1 MKKIIFNLSI
11 RFAVI
16 TLFSGASMS
25 HAAVPTPAP
34 RIHYAVSFPRPA
46 DHRVKVEMRIDSVA
60 EKTLDLKM
68 AVWTP
73 GSYLIR
79 EFSRHVENV
88 TARDEAGAALAVEK
102 LDKNTW
108 RVKTGAEGTAK
119 SVMVSYQVYAF
130 EPTVR
135 SSFVD
140 DERIALNGASVYL
153 YVDGRTADPV
163 SLKFTPPP
171 AMKKIVTGMAP
182 VNPGEFRLENF
193 DRLVDTP
200 VLIGNPWV
208 GEFTVDGKLHQV
220 AVFGEGDYDGAKL
233 AADCEKIVQAGK
245 ALFGALPYERYAF
258 LIELAPKGGGGL
270 EHLSSAHM
278 FLDSFALTRRQS
290 TLDALSLIS
299 HEYFHT
305 WNVKRLRPQA
315 LGPFNYETENYTR
328 SLWFA
333 EGVTDYYADL
343 LLRRAGLMTPEE
355 YFKDLGKTLKG
366 YEETPGR
373 LVQPVAMSSF
383 DTWIKFYRAD
393 EDSPNTTVSYYVKG
407 KLLGWLL
414 DSELRARTEGKASL
428 DDLMRALY
436 KLVDARGRGYTES
449 EIREQAAALAP
460 GDWHDFFARYVDGVA
475 PIDWN
480 GMLKT
485 YGLKANPKPPKTE
498 GLDRPGGALGVKLGG
513 AAGPLSLKGLVA
525 GGAADLAGLNVG
537 DEIIAVNG
545 WRVGDE
551 ADLGK
556 RLEERKPGDGLELL
570 AARRGRI
577 RSFKVTLTARPPE
590 SWEILPLETADE
602 AAKARYKEYMG
613 VDWTP
618 PKAEKDGKQQVQ
630 PEKTGVK

>member
-1 MKKIIFNLSI
+1 
-11 RFAVI
+11 
-16 TLFSGASMS
+16 MS
-25 HAAVPTPAP
+25 KATVPSAAPAP
-34 RIHYAVSFPRPA
+34 RIHYTVSFPRPA
-46 DHRVKVEMRIDSVA
+46 DHRVRVEMRIDGVA
-60 EKTLDLKM
+60 GKTLDLKM

-88 TARDEAGAALAVEK
+88 TAKDEAGAALPVEK

-108 RVKTGAEGTAK
+108 RVRTGGGKAQAVTVNY
-119 SVMVSYQVYAF
+119 SVYAF

-153 YVDGRTADPV
+153 YVDGRAADPV
-163 SLKFTPPP
+163 SLKVIPPP

-182 VNPGEFRLENF
+182 AARGEFRLADF

-200 VLIGNPWV
+200 VLIGNPWI
-208 GEFTVDGKLHQV
+208 GEFKVDGKLHQV
-220 AVFGEGDYDGAKL
+220 AVFGEGDYDGPKL
-233 AADCEKIVQAGK
+233 AADCEKIVRQGK
-245 ALFGALPYERYAF
+245 VLFGALPYERYAF
-258 LIELAPKGGGGL
+258 LIELAPRAGGGL

-278 FLDSFALTRRQS
+278 FLDNFALTRRQS
-290 TLDALSLIS
+290 TLDALALIS

-305 WNVKRLRPQA
+305 WNVKRLRPLA
-315 LGPFNYETENYTR
+315 LGPFNYEAENYTR

-333 EGVTDYYADL
+333 EGITDYYADL

-355 YFKDLGKTLKG
+355 YFKDLGKTIKG

-373 LVQPVAMSSF
+373 RVQPVAESSL

-414 DSELRARTEGKASL
+414 DGELRARSGGKASL

-436 KLVDARGRGYTES
+436 RLVSARGRGYTEA

-460 GDWHDFFARYVDGVA
+460 GDWNDFFAKYVDGVA
-475 PIDWN
+475 PIDWS

-485 YGLKANPKPPKTE
+485 YGMRANPKAPKTE
-498 GLDRPGGALGVKLGG
+498 GLDRPGGALGVKLG
-513 AAGPLSLKGLVA
+513 AGPLSIKGLTA
-525 GGAADLAGLNVG
+525 GGAADRAGLNAG
-537 DEIIAVNG
+537 DELIAVNG
-545 WRVGDE
+545 WRVADE
-551 ADLGK
+551 AELSK
-556 RLEERKPGDGLELL
+556 RLEERKPGDSLELL
-570 AARRGRI
+570 ASRRGRI
-577 RSFKVTLTARPPE
+577 RPFTVTLAARLPE
-590 SWEILPLETADE
+590 SWEILPVADADG
-602 AAKARYKEYMG
+602 AAKKRYQEYIG
-613 VDWTP
+613 ADWAP
-618 PKAEKDGKQQVQ
+618 PK
-630 PEKTGVK
+630 PEKAGKPAVPPVKKGKK